1 MKVVGSLDILYL
13 LAILV
18 TQLSLVAGNS
28 SVVVV
33 THENLQQIIDSN
45 ELVLLSFYTDWCRFS
60 QILQP
65 IFEEAAAKV
74 LQKFPENGRVILGKV
89 NCDIE
94 DILADQFDI
103 LKYPTLKIIRN
114 GLISNQEY
122 RGQRSVEAFF
132 QFVEK
137 ELSDP
142 IKEFYSIDELK
153 NVEVGYGIVIGYFIS
168 KDHVEYDN
176 YRRVASLLRND
187 CRFLVGFGDLTK
199 VLRPPGKN
207 ALIFRGDPSIP
218 NHKNQYSEYLGNM
231 TSFKELTFWIDK
243 RCVPLVREVTFDN
256 AEELSEE
263 GLPFVLLFYNND
275 NVSPIQEFKN
285 AIQSQL
291 ENETRVNFLTAE
303 GKVFKHPLFH
313 LGKSLTDLP
322 LIAIDSFMHMYLF
335 PRFKDIHKP
344 GALKKFI
351 DDLFSGALHINFHMA
366 LEAKENSESII
377 DHAEDPPIIHESKFK
392 DLKPSKHR
400 YTLVNRTRDEL

>member
-1 MKVVGSLDILYL
+1 MKVFGSLDVLYL

-18 TQLSLVAGNS
+18 SLLSLVAGNS
-28 SVVVV
+28 SVVAV
-33 THENLQQIIDSN
+33 THENLQGIIDSN

-74 LQKFPENGRVILGKV
+74 LQKFPENGRVILGKI
-89 NCDIE
+89 NCDTE
-94 DILADQFDI
+94 DILTDQFDI
-103 LKYPTLKIIRN
+103 LKYPTIKIIRN
-114 GLISNQEY
+114 GLVGNQEY
-122 RGQRSVEAFF
+122 RGQRSVEAFL

-142 IKEFYSIDELK
+142 INEFHSIDELK
-153 NVEVGYGIVIGYFIS
+153 NVDVGYGIVIGYFTS
-168 KDHVEYDN
+168 KDHAEYDN

-199 VLRPPGKN
+199 DLRPPGKN

-243 RCVPLVREVTFDN
+243 TCVPLVREITFDN

-263 GLPFVLLFYNND
+263 GLPFVLLFYD
-275 NVSPIQEFKN
+275 KDDLSPIQEFKN
-285 AIQSQL
+285 AIQSQM
-291 ENETRVNFLTAE
+291 ENETRVIFLTAE
-303 GKVFKHPLFH
+303 GEAFKHPLFH
-313 LGKSLTDLP
+313 LGKSLSDLP
-322 LIAIDSFMHMYLF
+322 VIAIDSFMHMYLF
-335 PRFKDIHKP
+335 PRYQDIYDP
-344 GALKKFI
+344 GSLKKFI
-351 DDLFSGALHINFHMA
+351 DDLFSGALHYNYHVD
-366 LEAKENSESII
+366 LQAKEDSESII
-377 DHAEDPPIIHESKFK
+377 DPAEDQPVVHESKFK

>member
-1 MKVVGSLDILYL
+1 MKVVGSLDVLYS

-18 TQLSLVAGNS
+18 SLLSLVAGNS
-28 SVVVV
+28 SVVAV
-33 THENLQQIIDSN
+33 THENLQGIIDSN

-74 LQKFPENGRVILGKV
+74 VQKFPENGRVILGKV
-89 NCDIE
+89 NCDTE
-94 DILADQFDI
+94 DILTDQFDI
-103 LKYPTLKIIRN
+103 LKYPTIKIIRN
-114 GLISNQEY
+114 GLVGNQEY
-122 RGQRSVEAFF
+122 RGQRSVEAFL

-142 IKEFYSIDELK
+142 IKEFHSIDELK
-153 NVEVGYGIVIGYFIS
+153 NVDVGYGIVIGYFTS
-168 KDHVEYDN
+168 KDHAEYDN

-187 CRFLVGFGDLTK
+187 CSFLVGFGDLTK
-199 VLRPPGKN
+199 DLRPPGKN

-243 RCVPLVREVTFDN
+243 TCVPLVREITFDN

-263 GLPFVLLFYNND
+263 GLPFVLLFYD
-275 NVSPIQEFKN
+275 KDDLSPIQEFKN
-285 AIQSQL
+285 AIQSQM
-291 ENETRVNFLTAE
+291 ENETRVIFLTAE
-303 GKVFKHPLFH
+303 GEAFKHPLFH
-313 LGKSLTDLP
+313 LGKSLSDLP
-322 LIAIDSFMHMYLF
+322 VIAIDSFMHMYLF
-335 PRFKDIHKP
+335 PRYKDIYDP
-344 GALKKFI
+344 GSLKKFI
-351 DDLFSGALHINFHMA
+351 DDLFSGALHYNYHVD
-366 LEAKENSESII
+366 LQAKEDSESII
-377 DHAEDPPIIHESKFK
+377 DPAEDLPVVHESKFK

>member
-1 MKVVGSLDILYL
+1 MKVVGSLDVLYS

-18 TQLSLVAGNS
+18 SLLSLVAGNS
-28 SVVVV
+28 SVVAV
-33 THENLQQIIDSN
+33 THENLQGIIDSN

-74 LQKFPENGRVILGKV
+74 VQKFPENGRVILGKV
-89 NCDIE
+89 NCDTE
-94 DILADQFDI
+94 DILTDQFDI
-103 LKYPTLKIIRN
+103 LKYPTIKIIRN
-114 GLISNQEY
+114 GLVGNQEY
-122 RGQRSVEAFF
+122 RGQRSVEAFL

-142 IKEFYSIDELK
+142 IKEFHSIDELK
-153 NVEVGYGIVIGYFIS
+153 NVDVGYGIVIGYFTS
-168 KDHVEYDN
+168 KDHAEYDN

-187 CRFLVGFGDLTK
+187 CSFLVGFGDLTK
-199 VLRPPGKN
+199 DLRPPGKN

-243 RCVPLVREVTFDN
+243 TCVPLVREITFDN

-263 GLPFVLLFYNND
+263 GLPFVLLFYD
-275 NVSPIQEFKN
+275 KDDLSPIQEFKN
-285 AIQSQL
+285 AIQSQM
-291 ENETRVNFLTAE
+291 ENETR
-303 GKVFKHPLFH
+303 
-313 LGKSLTDLP
+313 
-322 LIAIDSFMHMYLF
+322 
-335 PRFKDIHKP
+335 DIYDP
-344 GALKKFI
+344 GSLKKFI
-351 DDLFSGALHINFHMA
+351 DDLFSGALHYNYHVD
-366 LEAKENSESII
+366 LQAKEDSESII
-377 DHAEDPPIIHESKFK
+377 DPAEDLPVVHESKFK